1 MTLTQSK
8 FTLLAGF
15 AIALAGCATTDT
27 ATEAPKPRNGIVE
40 YQQIATDAQK
50 SIQAALQVI
59 DRVGSH
65 AAPFSPKACQAFSG
79 QVERL
84 EAESVQVRARS
95 QAMQARGNAYF
106 ENWQENLDRM
116 EDPKVRELARERR
129 ADLEASFGKIKLGSQ
144 EARQSFQP
152 FLAGLQ
158 QLRTALEKDPNAM
171 AADSNKELVRAAAK
185 NGRQVQACLTGIQD
199 ELRNMT
205 AMLTPGKSATKH

>member
-1 MTLTQSK
+1 MRSK
-8 FTLLAGF
+8 LTLLAGL

-27 ATEAPKPRNGIVE
+27 TTEAPKPRNGIVE

-50 SIQAALQVI
+50 SIQLALQVL
-59 DRVGSH
+59 DRVGSYTP
-65 AAPFSPKACQAFSG
+65 PFSPKACQAFSG

-106 ENWQENLDRM
+106 ENWQDNLDRM
-116 EDPKVRELARERR
+116 EDPSVRALAREHR
-129 ADLEASFGKIKLGSQ
+129 ADLEASFGRIKLGSQ
-144 EARQSFQP
+144 QARQAFQP

-171 AADSNKELVRAAAK
+171 AADSNKELVRTTAK
-185 NGRQVQACLTGIQD
+185 NGRQVQGSLTGIQD
-199 ELRNMT
+199 ELRHMT
-205 AMLTPGKSATKH
+205 AMLMPGKSASKH